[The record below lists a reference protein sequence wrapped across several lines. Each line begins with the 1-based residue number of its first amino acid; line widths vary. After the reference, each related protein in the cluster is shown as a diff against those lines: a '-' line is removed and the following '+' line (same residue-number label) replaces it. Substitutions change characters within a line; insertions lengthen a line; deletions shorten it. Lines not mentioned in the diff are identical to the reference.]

1 MWSVWKEC
9 GFFFILDSVESALL
23 LLFDLTLL
31 ELHSAQTHTGTHPP
45 IVIFMFFVCVCLS
58 ILVVFFSVLIRWE
71 KKTIFLAKGT
81 PDPRNMTYTEFT
93 LSIDLGIVG
102 VTIRDKK
109 AIAHPSFCHR
119 VALKYVIWTAFF
131 WHFAFEYVLMCA
143 HIYMLCCAVAIPH
156 LRFCFENRLSNYI
169 RNAEVIRRHAQN
181 CKSKNKM
188 NTNNTVDAHIE
199 WWYHSAFISLI
210 WPIGCRNG
218 CTSILYSVFCIQSNY
233 KSASHRPHVF
243 GWERARTH
251 TKNTHT
257 KEKTVEK
264 RHRRRRKRK
273 KVMRI
278 NTLLSSK
285 SLRTGA
291 LAPSTTAHHTTSK
304 KKDID
309 TEETTSTLKT
319 TTRRCA
325 SASAHSQD
333 RKIKTYIGRQTG
345 STKIDSL
352 CMFRLYLCP
361 FYVCK
366 RNAYGSNTK
375 HIFIV
380 VFIFFGLCI
389 ENVLSTATHYVDCKS
404 FSIQNGNFMLEIYV
418 HQVLI

>member
-1 MWSVWKEC
+1 
-9 GFFFILDSVESALL
+9 
-23 LLFDLTLL
+23 
-31 ELHSAQTHTGTHPP
+31 
-45 IVIFMFFVCVCLS
+45 
-58 ILVVFFSVLIRWE
+58 
-71 KKTIFLAKGT
+71 
-81 PDPRNMTYTEFT
+81 MTYTEFT

-251 TKNTHT
+251 KKKYTHERKNSGKKTQKKK
-257 KEKTVEK
+257 KEKKSDANQYIVEQQESAYRSIGSKHHSTSHYIEEK
-264 RHRRRRKRK
+264 RYRYRRDNKHTEDYYEEMRERERTLARPQNKNIHR
-273 KVMRI
+273 
-278 NTLLSSK
+278 
-285 SLRTGA
+285 
-291 LAPSTTAHHTTSK
+291 STNRFDK
-304 KKDID
+304 NW
-309 TEETTSTLKT
+309 
-319 TTRRCA
+319 
-325 SASAHSQD
+325 Q
-333 RKIKTYIGRQTG
+333 
-345 STKIDSL
+345 
-352 CMFRLYLCP
+352 FV
-361 FYVCK
+361 YV
-366 RNAYGSNTK
+366 S
-375 HIFIV
+375 V
-380 VFIFFGLCI
+380 VFVPILR
-389 ENVLSTATHYVDCKS
+389 LQT
-404 FSIQNGNFMLEIYV
+404 
-418 HQVLI
+418 